1 MNPRRAF
8 LLLVVVLALVPLVP
22 GVPIFWITL
31 LGNVGLAALVA
42 MGLVLLTGVGGMT
55 SFGQAAFC
63 GFGAYATAVLTT
75 AWGWSPW
82 AALPVSLA
90 VSGGAAVV
98 LGLITVRLSGH
109 FLPLGTMAWGLALY
123 YLFGKLDLL
132 GRHDGLSGIP
142 PLEIA
147 GHALTDP
154 RAVHYVIWIAVIA
167 AGVLT
172 THLLDSRIG
181 RAIRALRKGQI
192 AAEAFGIDAARTKL
206 IVFVWAALL
215 AGLSGWL
222 YAHVQR
228 TVTPAPFGLNA
239 GIEYLFMAVVGGS
252 GQIWGAIVGAGL
264 VTLMKEALQRIVPA
278 LFGNA
283 MQLEGVV
290 FGIVLVA
297 LLQVAREG
305 LWPHLARFVPGRPR
319 TAPAEAAPLGGV
331 HVVTPGQTINSIAR
345 LYNVSPTQLAAANDM
360 ASGKPLEVGQ
370 KLKIPGHTEGGAVA
384 TLPEPARREEQAK
397 GDGSA
402 DPKVAGAPSAA
413 TSPETTASISPNAA
427 ADAAKE
433 MAGAAEAPQATAY
446 APTQPDYA
454 STSPFEALL
463 KDADPDNGRFIPPLG
478 KGDHSWMQ
486 TPLPASVFSK
496 AEQTCLANAIYF
508 EARSESLRGQAA
520 VAQVVLNRVRNP
532 AYPNSIC
539 GVVYQNDNWLNA
551 CQFSFAC
558 DGKKKRITEPA
569 RYKTAKDIAMAVT
582 AGKIFLPE
590 VGSSTHYY
598 ASYVNPGWAR
608 SMHKMVKIGLHI
620 FYRTYGG
627 GWS

>member
-8 LLLVVVLALVPLVP
+8 LLLVVVLVLVPIVP

-31 LGNVGLAALVA
+31 LGNVGLASLVA

-75 AWGWSPW
+75 SWGWSPW
-82 AALPVSLA
+82 AALPISLA

-109 FLPLGTMAWGLALY
+109 FLPLGTMAWGLSLY
-123 YLFGKLDLL
+123 YLFGKLDML
-132 GRHDGLSGIP
+132 GRHDGLSGLP

-154 RAVHYVIWIAVIA
+154 RAVHYVIWIAVIV

-192 AAEAFGIDAARTKL
+192 AAEAFGIDAARTKM

-278 LFGNA
+278 LFGNS

-297 LLQVAREG
+297 LLQVARDG
-305 LWPHLARFVPGRPR
+305 LWPLVARFIPGRPR
-319 TAPAEAAPLGGV
+319 TAPAEAAPLARRALGAGGKSRPLLVLEAARKQFGGLIAVNDVSFKVGRGEIVALIGPNGAGKSTTFNLITGVAGLTSGTVKFDGATISGTSPQVIAGRGVARTFQHVKLEPEMTVLENVAMGAHLRGRSGVLASMLRLDRRDEGRLLKEAATQIERVGLGEHMTKPAGSLALGQQRVVEIARALAMDPELLLLDEPAAGLRHFEKEALADLLKRLRAEGMSVLLVEHDMGFVMGITDHIVVLDFGTKIAEGPPETIKTHPAVLEAYLGGV
-331 HVVTPGQTINSIAR
+331 A
-345 LYNVSPTQLAAANDM
+345 
-360 ASGKPLEVGQ
+360 
-370 KLKIPGHTEGGAVA
+370 
-384 TLPEPARREEQAK
+384 
-397 GDGSA
+397 
-402 DPKVAGAPSAA
+402 
-413 TSPETTASISPNAA
+413 
-427 ADAAKE
+427 
-433 MAGAAEAPQATAY
+433 
-446 APTQPDYA
+446 
-454 STSPFEALL
+454 
-463 KDADPDNGRFIPPLG
+463 
-478 KGDHSWMQ
+478 
-486 TPLPASVFSK
+486 
-496 AEQTCLANAIYF
+496 
-508 EARSESLRGQAA
+508 
-520 VAQVVLNRVRNP
+520 
-532 AYPNSIC
+532 
-539 GVVYQNDNWLNA
+539 
-551 CQFSFAC
+551 
-558 DGKKKRITEPA
+558 
-569 RYKTAKDIAMAVT
+569 
-582 AGKIFLPE
+582 
-590 VGSSTHYY
+590 
-598 ASYVNPGWAR
+598 
-608 SMHKMVKIGLHI
+608 
-620 FYRTYGG
+620 
-627 GWS
+627 